1 MIRIDGY
8 RFEGKYAELCS
19 KFIAYKR
26 GLGYAYTSRSIRQVR
41 YLNNYLN
48 IAQAE
53 AEDFALTKEIV
64 ENFTAVRNGEAPP
77 TTLQREK
84 SIRQFALFLNK
95 LGISAYIAP
104 VNRKRYSSFTPY
116 IFSKEQILSILHVVD
131 NLKYEYRSPHYH
143 HVYPFMVRV
152 LYCCGLR
159 LGEVL
164 NLRLEDIDFAER
176 VLRIEQAKY
185 NNSRLVPMSDSLF
198 SALKK
203 YMTQVGYSPSDR
215 GYLFRTKK
223 NKRYAPNSILARY
236 KNFLFMAGIPR
247 LASGGLPRIH
257 DLRHTFAVHAL
268 ESLIAQRIDVHS
280 GLPYLMNYL
289 GHRQMR
295 HTEYYLRLTSSSYES
310 ITNAIA
316 PLYTDLFPKEAV
328 YNENA

>member
-1 MIRIDGY
+1 MIIVDGY
-8 RFEGKYAELCS
+8 SFEGKYAELCS

-26 GLGYAYTSRSIRQVR
+26 GLGYSYPSRTVRQVR
-41 YLNNYLN
+41 FLNNYLSTS
-48 IAQAE
+48 QAE
-53 AEDFALTKEIV
+53 AEDFTLTREVV
-64 ENFTAVRNGEAPP
+64 ENFTAVRNSEAPQ

-84 SIRQFALFLNK
+84 TIRQFALFLNK
-95 LGISAYIAP
+95 LDISAYIAP
-104 VNRKRYSSFTPY
+104 ISRKHYSSFTPY
-116 IFSKEQILSILHVVD
+116 IFTKEQIISILSVVD
-131 NLKYEYRSPHYH
+131 NIKYEYRSPHYH
-143 HVYPFMVRV
+143 HVYPFMIRI

-159 LGEVL
+159 LGEAL
-164 NLRLEDIDFAER
+164 NLRLENIDFAER

-198 SALKK
+198 AALKK

-236 KNFLFMAGIPR
+236 KDFLSMAGIPR
-247 LASGGLPRIH
+247 LASGRLPRIH

-268 ESLIAQRIDVHS
+268 ESLVAQGIDVHS

-310 ITNAIA
+310 ITNTMA
-316 PLYTDLFPKEAV
+316 PLYTNLFPREAV
-328 YNENA
+328 YDENA